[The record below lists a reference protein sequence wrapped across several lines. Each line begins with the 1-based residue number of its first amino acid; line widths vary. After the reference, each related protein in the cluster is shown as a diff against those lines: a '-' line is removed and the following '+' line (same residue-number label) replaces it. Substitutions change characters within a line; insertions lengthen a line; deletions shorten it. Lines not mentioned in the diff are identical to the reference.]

1 MGAVVGCCVFGE
13 EACSW
18 RRYEGVAQVGE
29 DFCLAGSVKNDAYSE
44 FVGGAFAAEG
54 DVGGFVFEGHFVCE
68 VEDGKFKGGGIEMMV
83 LMSLP
88 QLHGRCQLYCQSFEQ
103 KYRGIYKQ
111 YNYY

>member
-29 DFCLAGSVKNDAYSE
+29 DFCLGGSVKNDANSE

-83 LMSLP
+83 LM
-88 QLHGRCQLYCQSFEQ
+88 
-103 KYRGIYKQ
+103 
-111 YNYY
+111 